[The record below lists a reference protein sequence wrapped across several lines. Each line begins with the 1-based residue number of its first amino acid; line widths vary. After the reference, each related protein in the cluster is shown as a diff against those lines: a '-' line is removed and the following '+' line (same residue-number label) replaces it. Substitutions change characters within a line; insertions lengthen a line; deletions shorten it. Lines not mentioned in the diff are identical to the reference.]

1 MPSKKNIFFTPHALQ
16 KTDKHILALYFIFIG
31 IGLIFTYSVS
41 RFSGYILGF
50 TPNTLF
56 HKQFIFAIISILVM
70 IFFTNLDYRIL
81 RIIIKPIIFLSIIL
95 LILVF
100 IPGIGLEIG
109 VARRWIDFRFFS
121 FNPSDLTKLTLTI
134 YLAHILVKKQNTL
147 SNFTFG
153 LLPPLILAA
162 LIFFIVLLQSGFS
175 IGAIIVIVMFSMIF
189 IGGASLKHIF
199 SIILLTIPILIL
211 AIWKVAYR
219 KDRIL
224 AYINPWQDPS
234 GIGYQSIQSLQ
245 ALANGGFFGV
255 GLGNSSQKISRLPAA
270 HTDFIFS
277 IIVEEIGFFGGG
289 VIICLFIAFFMYGL
303 MIVKR
308 VTDKYGQLLAFGIIT
323 LISTHA
329 LLNIMIALALL
340 PPTGVSLPF
349 ISYGG
354 SAFVIFSMATGILL
368 NISANYPE
376 DDYR

>member
-1 MPSKKNIFFTPHALQ
+1 MNLEKNSFFTYNALQ
-16 KTDKHILALYFIFIG
+16 KADKNILALYFIFIA
-31 IGLIFTYSVS
+31 IGLIFIYSVS
-41 RFSGYILGF
+41 RFTGYTLGLGA
-50 TPNTLF
+50 NTLF
-56 HKQFIFAIISILVM
+56 YKQLTFALISILTM
-70 IFFTNLDYRIL
+70 IFFTYFDYRNF
-81 RIIIKPIIFLSIIL
+81 RIIIKPMTFLSIIL

-100 IPGIGLEIG
+100 IPGVGLEIG
-109 VARRWIDFRFFS
+109 LARRWIDFRLFS

-134 YLAHILVKKQNTL
+134 YLAHILVKKQNSL

-153 LLPPLILAA
+153 LLPPLLLAA
-162 LIFFIVLLQSGFS
+162 LIFFIILLQSGFS
-175 IGAIIVIVMFSMIF
+175 IGAIIIIVMLSMIF
-189 IGGASLKHIF
+189 IGGASLKHFF
-199 SIILLTIPILIL
+199 SLILFTVPILIL
-211 AIWKVAYR
+211 AIWRVAYR

-224 AYINPWQDPS
+224 AYIDPWRDPS

-255 GLGNSSQKISRLPAA
+255 GLGNSTQKISRLPAT

-277 IIVEEIGFFGGG
+277 IIIEETGFIGGLILIG
-289 VIICLFIAFFMYGL
+289 LFISFFIIGL
-303 MIVKR
+303 KLTKR

-354 SAFVIFSMATGILL
+354 SAFVTFSIAIGILL
-368 NISANYPE
+368 NISANYP
-376 DDYR
+376 DYKCR